1 MALLFLLT
9 RRSWRALLLASLTG
23 LVCGFAAAGLIAVIN
38 DGLANFG
45 QLQATHALAFAG
57 LTLLVILSRIL
68 ADVSLLE
75 LGQTAVSDLR
85 LHLSGKLVDT
95 PYRRLQTLGRHR
107 LLAMLTDDTQT
118 ISQAVEQVPILLVNL
133 FILIACLGYLG
144 WLSLPLLAL
153 TAALMVLGSA
163 AFHWPHTRAL
173 DAIGRSREL
182 KDQLFQQYRTLTD
195 GTKELQLNQ
204 RRRQQFFER
213 LLHPTS
219 LKYKK
224 DFIKGMSIY
233 ALVLNWGNGL
243 FYLLIGV
250 ALYAGPRLMELDA
263 TLVTGFI
270 LAILYMITPLSELL
284 NALPALGRASV
295 ALNKIKALEG
305 ELDTASGSES
315 APPAAEVSTLICK
328 AASHTYFRE
337 QEDGRFTLGPFDLS
351 LGAGELVFITGG
363 NGSGKTTLA
372 LLLTGLYTPEG
383 GDVVLNG
390 TISSIVESHRFRQH
404 FAAVFTDFCLFEHLL
419 DSEDTVLIE
428 RTQEY
433 LAHLQLDHKVTID
446 DGRFSTLEL
455 STGQRKRLALL
466 AAYLD
471 DRPCYLF
478 DEWAADQDPVF
489 KRFFY
494 TKILPDLKRLNK
506 VVIVITHDDAY
517 FHLADRLIKVDQGRV
532 IELPQPEPA
541 ACGRADVN
549 AVSM

>member
-1 MALLFLLT
+1 MELLVLLA
-9 RRSWRALLLASLTG
+9 RRSWRALLIACLTG
-23 LVCGFAAAGLIAVIN
+23 LACGLAAAGLIAIIN

-45 QLQATHALAFAG
+45 QLQATHALAFIG
-57 LTLLVILSRIL
+57 LTLLVILSRIV
-68 ADVSLLE
+68 ADISLLE
-75 LGQTAVSDLR
+75 LGQTAVNDLR

-133 FILIACLGYLG
+133 CILIACLGYLG

-153 TAALMVLGSA
+153 TALLMVLGSV

-173 DAIGRSREL
+173 GAIGRSREL
-182 KDQLFQQYRTLTD
+182 KDQLFHQYRTLTD

-204 RRRQQFFER
+204 HRRQQFFER

-224 DFIKGMSIY
+224 NFIHGMRLY
-233 ALVLNWGNGL
+233 VLVLNWGNGI

-250 ALYAGPRLMELDA
+250 ALYVGPRLIELDA

-284 NALPALGRASV
+284 NALPSLARASV
-295 ALNKIKALEG
+295 ALSKIKALEG
-305 ELDTASGSES
+305 ELEAAGGAE
-315 APPAAEVSTLICK
+315 PPPQAAEVSTLVCE

-337 QEDGRFTLGPFDLS
+337 REDGHFILGPFDLS
-351 LGAGELVFITGG
+351 LLAGELVFVTGG

-372 LLLTGLYTPEG
+372 LMLTGLYEPEG

-390 TISSIVESHRFRQH
+390 SISSTSENHYFRQH

-419 DSEDTVLIE
+419 NSDDPALIQQAE
-428 RTQEY
+428 EY
-433 LAHLQLDHKVTID
+433 LAHLQLDHKVTIE
-446 DGRFSTLEL
+446 DGRLSTLEL

-478 DEWAADQDPVF
+478 DEWAADQDPLF

-494 TKILPDLKRLNK
+494 EKILPDLKRLGK
-506 VVIVITHDDAY
+506 LVIVITHDDAY
-517 FHLADRLIKVDQGRV
+517 FHLADRLIKVDQGQV
-532 IELPQPEPA
+532 AETPVPEPA
-541 ACGRADVN
+541 LSVPSQV

>member
-1 MALLFLLT
+1 MELLVLLA
-9 RRSWRALLLASLTG
+9 RRSWRALLIACLTG
-23 LVCGFAAAGLIAVIN
+23 LACGLAAAGLIAVIN

-45 QLQATHALAFAG
+45 QLQATHALAFIG
-57 LTLLVILSRIL
+57 LTLLVILSRIV
-68 ADVSLLE
+68 ADISLLE
-75 LGQTAVSDLR
+75 LGQTAVNDLR

-133 FILIACLGYLG
+133 CILIACLGYLG

-153 TAALMVLGSA
+153 TALLMVLGSV

-173 DAIGRSREL
+173 GAIGRSREL
-182 KDQLFQQYRTLTD
+182 KDQLFHQYRTLTD

-204 RRRQQFFER
+204 HRRRQFFER

-224 DFIKGMSIY
+224 NFIKGMSLY
-233 ALVLNWGNGL
+233 ALVLNWGNGI

-250 ALYAGPRLMELDA
+250 ALYVGPRLIELDA

-284 NALPALGRASV
+284 NALPSLARASV

-305 ELDTASGSES
+305 ELEAAGGAEP
-315 APPAAEVSTLICK
+315 APPAAEVSTLVCE

-337 QEDGRFTLGPFDLS
+337 REDGHFILGPFDLS
-351 LGAGELVFITGG
+351 LRAGELVFVTGG

-372 LLLTGLYTPEG
+372 LMLTGLYEPEG

-390 TISSIVESHRFRQH
+390 SISSASENHCFRQH

-419 DSEDTVLIE
+419 DSDDPALIQRAE
-428 RTQEY
+428 EY

-446 DGRFSTLEL
+446 DGRLSTLEL

-478 DEWAADQDPVF
+478 DEWAADQDPLF

-494 TKILPDLKRLNK
+494 EKILPDLKRLGK
-506 VVIVITHDDAY
+506 LVIVITHDDAY
-517 FHLADRLIKVDQGRV
+517 FHLADRLIKVDQGQV
-532 IELPQPEPA
+532 IETPVPEPA
-541 ACGRADVN
+541 PSVPSQVS